1 MATVKY
7 AVVQNAQY
15 KVKHQSVH
23 SLPTH
28 GGISGWFGLGI
39 WLNTRMVQQNLN
51 PQTVTHTSTNRALRP
66 CTMIDYNA
74 LYHNAKPSPRVRLI
88 YKCLFPARLIIP
100 FYTFTSVCF
109 FVALPRPS
117 SWWGGVDFPPPR
129 TPHQLSAFQALC
141 IGPLG
146 VACPPPHTFQTHPS

>member
-51 PQTVTHTSTNRALRP
+51 PQTVTHTST
-66 CTMIDYNA
+66 
-74 LYHNAKPSPRVRLI
+74 
-88 YKCLFPARLIIP
+88 
-100 FYTFTSVCF
+100 
-109 FVALPRPS
+109 
-117 SWWGGVDFPPPR
+117 
-129 TPHQLSAFQALC
+129 
-141 IGPLG
+141 
-146 VACPPPHTFQTHPS
+146 